1 MLYIWGVAWW
11 FTTLCWRT
19 ILPEEQ
25 REWEQG
31 QVADLNLRPVRDDDA
46 EGLIALI
53 GGIFSEYEGVY
64 LEPDDLDSDLQAY
77 KTYMDSQG
85 GEGFVIDGDGKLL
98 ACVSYCPIEGDRFQL
113 KRIYLSKDLRG
124 TGMGLKLLHHV
135 EDLARARG
143 AKTMELWSDTR
154 FTRAHSFYEREGYQR
169 QPETRDLHDSSN
181 TTEYQFIKQL

>member
-1 MLYIWGVAWW
+1 MTD
-11 FTTLCWRT
+11 F
-19 ILPEEQ
+19 Q
-25 REWEQG
+25 
-31 QVADLNLRPVRDDDA
+31 LRPVRDDDA

-64 LEPDDLDSDLQAY
+64 IEPDDLDSDLQAY

-85 GEGFVIDGDGKLL
+85 GEGFVIDGEGKLL
-98 ACVSYCPIEGDRFQL
+98 ACVSYCPIEGERFQL